1 MMKILRF
8 FNNQNQF
15 TLLKQ
20 LITMNIKIIKK
31 HIYIVFGVLPATF
44 FIFLIFLLPPSIFT
58 LGALAGTVGLYSITF
73 SKLPNSVVS
82 VMLLIPGQV
91 VMALFIPWNRFF
103 FSISFHI
110 FDNLIWWL
118 MMFGPILVALHY
130 QLTYIVSRLLIP
142 SNSENDDKT

>member
-1 MMKILRF
+1 MKILRF